1 MTSSRVFKPI
11 RYFGSKGTFYNKLL
25 EYFPPKDSYNMYVE
39 PFGGSYTMGLSAD
52 LPDKVCEIYNDKEHN
67 VYSLYKVL
75 SDKTFFE
82 RFEELCSLAIY
93 DEYTR
98 QKYKEEL
105 KRSDIDIVSRAYYFF
120 YVNHTSHNG
129 IGGFSINP
137 IIRRGMAKSVSDMLS
152 CIDRLSELHQRLSRV
167 IVTNK
172 DGIDLVKKYNTENT
186 FLYLDPPYVQSTRT
200 SARYIED
207 MDDETHNRLID
218 ACIGSKAK
226 ILISGYDNPL
236 YDRLTDNG
244 FTKYQFDVNTIGADK
259 KPKVKVETIWKNY

>member
-1 MTSSRVFKPI
+1 MANNRVFKPI

-25 EYFPPKDSYNMYVE
+25 EYFPPKDSYNMYIE

-75 SDKTFFE
+75 SDKVLFNEFE
-82 RFEELCSLAIY
+82 RLCNLATY
-93 DEYTR
+93 NEYMR
-98 QKYKEEL
+98 QKCREEL
-105 KRSDIDIVSRAYYFF
+105 KKDELDVVLRAFYFF

-129 IGGFSINP
+129 VGGFSINP

-152 CIDRLSELHQRLSRV
+152 CIDRLPELHQRLSRV

-172 DGIDLVKKYNTENT
+172 DGIELVKKYDTENV

-200 SARYIED
+200 SARYAED
-207 MDDETHNRLID
+207 MDDETHKKLID
-218 ACIGSKAK
+218 ACIVSKAK

-236 YDRLTDNG
+236 YDKLLSNG
-244 FTKYQFDVNTIGADK
+244 FTKSQFEVNTISGDK
-259 KPKVKVETIWKNY
+259 RPKVKVETIWKNY

>member
-1 MTSSRVFKPI
+1 MANNRVFKPI
-11 RYFGSKGTFYNKLL
+11 RYFGSKGSFYNRLL
-25 EYFPPKDSYNMYVE
+25 EYYPPKDSYNMYIE

-52 LPDKVCEIYNDKEHN
+52 LSDKVCEIYNDKEHN

-75 SDKTFFE
+75 SNKELFD
-82 RFEELCSLAIY
+82 RFYEMCSLSVY

-98 QKYKEEL
+98 QMYKTEL
-105 KRSDIDIVSRAYYFF
+105 RRDDIDIIHRAFYFF

-129 IGGFSINP
+129 VGGFSINP

-152 CIDRLSELHQRLSRV
+152 CIDRLPELHQRLSKV

-172 DGIDLVKKYNTENT
+172 DGIGLIKKYNTENV

-200 SARYIED
+200 SARYDED
-207 MDDETHNRLID
+207 MDDETHNSLID
-218 ACIGSKAK
+218 ACIGSNAK

-236 YDRLTDNG
+236 YDRLADNG
-244 FTKYQFDVNTIGADK
+244 FIKHQFDVKTISGDK
-259 KPKVKVETIWKNY
+259 KPKIKVETIWKNY

>member
-1 MTSSRVFKPI
+1 MMNSRVFKPI

-25 EYFPPKDSYNMYVE
+25 EYFPPKDSYDMYIE
-39 PFGGSYTMGLSAD
+39 PFGGSYTMGLTAT
-52 LPDKVCEIYNDKEHN
+52 LPDKVCEIYNDKEKN

-75 SDKTFFE
+75 QDKELFE
-82 RFEELCSLAIY
+82 QFKQLCDLSTY
-93 DEYTR
+93 NEYYR
-98 QKYKEEL
+98 QLYKEALKKEEL
-105 KRSDIDIVSRAYYFF
+105 SDLLRAFYFF

-129 IGGFSINP
+129 VGGFSINP

-152 CIDRLSELHQRLSRV
+152 CIDRLPELHQRLSRV

-172 DGIDLVKKYNTENT
+172 DGIDLVNKYNTSNV

-236 YDRLTDNG
+236 YDRLTDSG

>member
-1 MTSSRVFKPI
+1 MEVIDTHQPPTS
-11 RYFGSKGTFYNKLL
+11 
-25 EYFPPKDSYNMYVE
+25 
-39 PFGGSYTMGLSAD
+39 
-52 LPDKVCEIYNDKEHN
+52 
-67 VYSLYKVL
+67 
-75 SDKTFFE
+75 
-82 RFEELCSLAIY
+82 
-93 DEYTR
+93 
-98 QKYKEEL
+98 
-105 KRSDIDIVSRAYYFF
+105 
-120 YVNHTSHNG
+120 
-129 IGGFSINP
+129 
-137 IIRRGMAKSVSDMLS
+137 MAL
-152 CIDRLSELHQRLSRV
+152 

-236 YDRLTDNG
+236 YDRLTDSG

>member
-1 MTSSRVFKPI
+1 MTKSRVFKPI

-25 EYFPPKDSYNMYVE
+25 EYFPSKDSYNMYIE

-52 LPDKVCEIYNDKEHN
+52 LPDKVCEIYNDKENN

-75 SDKTFFE
+75 SDK
-82 RFEELCSLAIY
+82 ELFVKFYEMCSLAVY

-98 QKYKEEL
+98 QVYKEEL
-105 KRSDIDIVSRAYYFF
+105 KKNSIDIVHRAFYFF

-152 CIDRLSELHQRLSRV
+152 SIDRLPELHQRLSRV

-172 DGIDLVKKYNTENT
+172 DGIELVKKYNTEDT

-207 MDDETHNRLID
+207 MDDDTHDRLID
-218 ACIGSKAK
+218 ICISSNAK

-236 YDRLTDNG
+236 YDRLTING
-244 FTKYQFDVNTIGADK
+244 FTKHQFEVNTISGDK